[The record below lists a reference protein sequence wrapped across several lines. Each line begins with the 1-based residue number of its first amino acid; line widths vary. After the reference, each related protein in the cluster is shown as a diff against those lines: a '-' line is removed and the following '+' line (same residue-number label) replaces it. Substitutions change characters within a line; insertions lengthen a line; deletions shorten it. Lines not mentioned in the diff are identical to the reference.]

1 MFDRSSVPV
10 FDVHLALGPPC
21 RESVLMLLS
30 IDPETLSP
38 ADSVAAGIGA
48 ERAGRLLDGRQLRFL
63 SQAAGG
69 HRLDGDLNEV
79 GQELAAATNLYP
91 VTASVRTDLG
101 CSATRR
107 LPTALTLLEAGVL
120 TQRHVEKLEQAT
132 RELTDEQARAVDADA
147 VPPGPKG
154 LASRTATAIARIAP
168 EQAKKKTEQI
178 RRGRTVLPWSD
189 PAEGVAGIALQGPL
203 DQVAQIKAA
212 IDTDARLRLAGDP
225 RLLETRRFDVLYDWA
240 RDRLGLPPAQH
251 PDRPTPPPAAPAGE
265 AAGPAGSAE
274 RGRCGSCGRSGPN
287 TIPINVTVSLETLL
301 GLSELP
307 GDLDGAPIPASVA
320 RELAADGRWRRWIV
334 EASTG
339 RLLD

>member
-1 MFDRSSVPV
+1 MFDRAEEKYTELIRCTPSEASFLLLLRTDPATVSPAA
-10 FDVHLALGPPC
+10 ALGVGVGAARHRRTLEAVEVKSLARAACAP
-21 RESVLMLLS
+21 R
-30 IDPETLSP
+30 DPAEP
-38 ADSVAAGIGA
+38 DAVAHEYAAGTGMYPPSA
-48 ERAGRLLDGRQLRFL
+48 VHRVEVARRADARLPLTVKALHDATITYRQLEAIELATRDL
-63 SQAAGG
+63 SADQAA
-69 HRLDGDLNEV
+69 EV
-79 GQELAAATNLYP
+79 EAASLAGTTRGL
-91 VTASVRTDLG
+91 S
-101 CSATRR
+101 RR
-107 LPTALTLLEAGVL
+107 LTA
-120 TQRHVEKLEQAT
+120 
-132 RELTDEQARAVDADA
+132 
-147 VPPGPKG
+147 
-154 LASRTATAIARIAP
+154 AIARIAP

-178 RRGRTVLPWSD
+178 RRSRTAMPWSD

-225 RLLETRRFDVLYDWA
+225 RPLETRRFDVLYDWA

-251 PDRPTPPPAAPAGE
+251 PDRPTPPPAAPTN
-265 AAGPAGSAE
+265 PGSAAS
-274 RGRCGSCGRSGPN
+274 RCGSCGRSGPN